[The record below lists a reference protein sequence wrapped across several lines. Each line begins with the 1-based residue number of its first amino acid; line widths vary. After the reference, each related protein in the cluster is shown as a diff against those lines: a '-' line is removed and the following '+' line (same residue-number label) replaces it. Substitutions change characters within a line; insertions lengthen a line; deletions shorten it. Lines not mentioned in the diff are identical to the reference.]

1 MLISPCLASFV
12 YVGERREKPSW
23 KLGCEEVTVA
33 IGERRKEHKRKA
45 SRTNQVGTG
54 QEEC

>member
-1 MLISPCLASFV
+1 V

-45 SRTNQVGTG
+45 SRTNQVGAG